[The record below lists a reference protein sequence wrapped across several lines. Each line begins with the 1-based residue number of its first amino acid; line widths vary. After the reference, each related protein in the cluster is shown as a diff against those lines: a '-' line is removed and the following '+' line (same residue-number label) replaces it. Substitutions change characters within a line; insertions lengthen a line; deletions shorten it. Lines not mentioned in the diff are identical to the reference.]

1 MWKKPNHKRTEL
13 TGYLQGGRKL
23 FCYYFC
29 LLINC
34 GKDFRMKQICK
45 NRKKWICRN
54 RRNPKIC
61 YQLNGTKA
69 GKALVMWCSPSDSV
83 HDCFSLW
90 DEGIQYSVYGC
101 SCAQTLVALLESLH
115 GLFLQWFCSQTTPA
129 AGFCS
134 TNLQDWLVWM
144 RKPTFPEVSQGAQK
158 PRS

>member
-23 FCYYFC
+23 FCYCFC

-34 GKDFRMKQICK
+34 GKDFWMKQICK

-69 GKALVMWCSPSDSV
+69 GKALVMWCSPSAWLFSAWLFFPLR
-83 HDCFSLW
+83 CFRDRRSLHRKVGV
-90 DEGIQYSVYGC
+90 E
-101 SCAQTLVALLESLH
+101 ESLSTRFRTKKL
-115 GLFLQWFCSQTTPA
+115 GSEEFLFVIPIVVNILSGMEILPLWFPITFWSQLLSL
-129 AGFCS
+129 F
-134 TNLQDWLVWM
+134 WI
-144 RKPTFPEVSQGAQK
+144 
-158 PRS
+158 